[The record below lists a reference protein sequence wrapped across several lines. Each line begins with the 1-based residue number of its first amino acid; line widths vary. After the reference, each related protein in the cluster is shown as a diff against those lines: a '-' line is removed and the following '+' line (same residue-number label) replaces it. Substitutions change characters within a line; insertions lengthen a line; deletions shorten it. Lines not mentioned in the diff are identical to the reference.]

1 MLSDKMMFDL
11 ESKKV
16 ILIKLFKD
24 SMNTVNNCSR
34 IDENM
39 INQYELIR
47 DTYRNKENLFIPEN
61 EKQLILYFDEM
72 KLGDYNESES

>member
-1 MLSDKMMFDL
+1 MMFDL

>member
-1 MLSDKMMFDL
+1 
-11 ESKKV
+11 
-16 ILIKLFKD
+16 
-24 SMNTVNNCSR
+24 
-34 IDENM
+34 M